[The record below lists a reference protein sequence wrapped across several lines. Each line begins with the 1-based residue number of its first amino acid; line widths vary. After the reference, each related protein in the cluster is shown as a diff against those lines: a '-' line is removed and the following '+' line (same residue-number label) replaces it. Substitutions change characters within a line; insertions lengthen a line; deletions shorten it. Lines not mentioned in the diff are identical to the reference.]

1 MRHIRYTYECD
12 RCGAEIVV
20 YGVVLSGFEL
30 QNGEPAERGVPRH
43 LCPGCGDTLVDW
55 INAYKARE
63 EVNEKAAQEKMDAI
77 EAERQRI
84 ADTSTPLEPDPIET
98 PTPEPIEEAEPEDP
112 PGPPTNPAVKKSVR
126 PAAKEINIGRCLDM
140 RASGKT
146 MTEIAK
152 VMGVSVSTISKRL
165 KGIDRARTG
174 HENDAL
180 NHG

>member
-12 RCGAEIVV
+12 RCGAEIENT
-20 YGVVLSGFEL
+20 GVIMDAFDIDESGDPER
-30 QNGEPAERGVPRH
+30 RGVSKH
-43 LCPGCGDTLVDW
+43 LCLACGDQLLDW
-55 INAYKARE
+55 FRMQRNAKTT
-63 EVNEKAAQEKMDAI
+63 AQEKMAQI
-77 EAERQRI
+77 EAIRQEI
-84 ADTSTPLEPDPIET
+84 ASAPIGPDPIET
-98 PTPEPIEEAEPEDP
+98 TTPEPVEEAEPEDP
-112 PGPPTNPAVKKSVR
+112 PGPPANPAVKKSVR

-146 MTEIAK
+146 VTEIAK

-174 HENDAL
+174 HEDDAL

>member
-30 QNGEPAERGVPRH
+30 KDEEPVERGVPRH
-43 LCPGCGDTLVDW
+43 LCTGCGDTLIDW

-63 EVNEKAAQEKMDAI
+63 EVNEKSSQKKMDAI

-84 ADTSTPLEPDPIET
+84 ADASIPLEPDPIET
-98 PTPEPIEEAEPEDP
+98 PTPEPVEEVDPGDP
-112 PGPPTNPAVKKSVR
+112 PGPPANPAVKKPVR